1 MNSGTGSAAWRH
13 EAARRKVRR
22 RRMGGLRG
30 AEEKAFRHGGGI
42 DD

>member
-1 MNSGTGSAAWRH
+1 MKSGTGSAAWSA

-22 RRMGGLRG
+22 RRMRRLRG